1 MLNKEKIISLF
12 DKNDKVAVA
21 FSGGTDSCC
30 LAYILKKK

>member
-1 MLNKEKIISLF
+1 MDLSLILDTF
-12 DKNDKVAVA
+12 SNNDKIAVA